1 MEKIGYYIFTGFKAN
16 GTKCEYKI
24 YEYDIYNDYKVSK
37 KIESLNKKIINTL
50 SNKKKFIRW
59 SLDYKEIR

>member
-1 MEKIGYYIFTGFKAN
+1 MTKIGCYIFTGFKAN

-59 SLDYKEIR
+59 SIDYKELI